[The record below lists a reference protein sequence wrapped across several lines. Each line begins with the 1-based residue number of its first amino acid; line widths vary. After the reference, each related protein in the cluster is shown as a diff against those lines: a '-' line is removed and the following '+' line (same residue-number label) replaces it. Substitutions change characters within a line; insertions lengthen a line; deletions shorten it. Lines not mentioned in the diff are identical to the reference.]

1 MNNLDVDSIKCVED
15 IFKEFE
21 TFKENRHILA
31 TGLLKLGPNNFDLD
45 LKIIYQIDTDNMRYM
60 YKPISGDDLSYKWSD
75 SLQTISDFVV
85 KSDLSFKNPYL
96 DYFILEKE

>member
-21 TFKENRHILA
+21 TFKENRYIAA
-31 TGLLKLGPNNFDLD
+31 TNMTKTGENNFT
-45 LKIIYQIDTDNMRYM
+45 ITYTVIYQIDTDNMRYM

-96 DYFILEKE
+96 DYSILEKE